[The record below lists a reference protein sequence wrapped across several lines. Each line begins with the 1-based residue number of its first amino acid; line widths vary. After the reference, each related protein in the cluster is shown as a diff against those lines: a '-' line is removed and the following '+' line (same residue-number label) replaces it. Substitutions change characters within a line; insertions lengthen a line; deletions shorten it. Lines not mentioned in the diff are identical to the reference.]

1 MPCSNF
7 VLIILHALFS
17 VFLYSAWWQA
27 TKCTQ
32 DVACQVKFICQ
43 PTSIQYCIYYP
54 VWFYSNDIV
63 HTTCSPAM
71 VFCVCCHKMI
81 VGILLQW
88 RNIHISQCPVW
99 FSAANFSIVVAK
111 LSWNTVEYYFYMFT
125 HSYRFLLLLPTSF
138 HLGSWVSTT
147 WLLTPSLSVQV
158 SLTSMLHAQPAW
170 NYVWTIKYKPLNM
183 NH

>member
-1 MPCSNF
+1 MTSNKVYSRCCMPSKVHLSANKHS
-7 VLIILHALFS
+7 ILHLLS
-17 VFLYSAWWQA
+17 CMVL
-27 TKCTQ
+27 
-32 DVACQVKFICQ
+32 
-43 PTSIQYCIYYP
+43 
-54 VWFYSNDIV
+54 SNDIV
-63 HTTCSPAM
+63 HMTCSPAM

-147 WLLTPSLSVQV
+147 WLWTPSLSVQV
-158 SLTSMLHAQPAW
+158 SLTSTMHNQRYQCMLFSD
-170 NYVWTIKYKPLNM
+170 T
-183 NH
+183 